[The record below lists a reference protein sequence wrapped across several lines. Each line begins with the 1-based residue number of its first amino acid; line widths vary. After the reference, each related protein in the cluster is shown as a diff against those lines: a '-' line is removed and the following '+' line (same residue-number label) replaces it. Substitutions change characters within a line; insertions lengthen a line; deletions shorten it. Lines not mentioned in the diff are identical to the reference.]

1 MRFFGILAPLV
12 VLLPAAAAAQFQIKV
27 VDPQAAAV
35 AGAEVELLRKDT
47 TIPLE
52 VQTTSAEGIAVFRDL
67 TSTAYSVLVLAP
79 GFAAQ
84 SAALSSSQGTMT
96 LQLRLVPVSETVVVS
111 ATRIPLPEE
120 EAGTAV
126 AVLTQEDLMNLQP
139 ISVADALRLLPGA
152 IVGTTGRRGSQSSLF
167 VRGGNSDYNKVLID
181 GVPVNDPGGFFDIGV
196 VPLQEAARLEI
207 VRGAEST
214 LYGSDAMTG
223 VVQVWTASGRT
234 RIPELR
240 LGGDGGNFS
249 TAQGFL
255 AFSGARGRF
264 DYDLFGEQFNTAGQG
279 VNDEYSNSSQGG
291 NVGFRLTQKS
301 FLRLRARRSNNRTGV
316 QSNWNF
322 NGQPLLPPDSD
333 GFAHQNNFLAS
344 ADLAVSASARWTHRF
359 SGFEYHHQRS
369 NVDTVP
375 DRGCN
380 SLLFLDCPF
389 IAFGKV
395 NRAGFEYQGEYSPRT
410 WARTIFGYRL
420 EYENGHSGEIL
431 SGSDTHGLRR
441 NHAVYGQQVL
451 TFSRFSLIPGLR
463 VEHNESF
470 GDKAVPRLAATLL
483 AIRGH
488 ELFSATRLRFA
499 YGDGIKA
506 PSFEESFGIAA
517 ALILPNPRLKA
528 EETRSLEA
536 GIQQSLFTDK
546 ISLSGAYFN
555 NLFTNQIACCQTLNP
570 TTGAGRF
577 FNLNRSLAH
586 GAEIEIHA
594 RPRSPLRADASYA
607 YTSTQIVRAPLASSP
622 LFSKGAP
629 LLRRPKHSATLL
641 VSYFG
646 GRWGA
651 SLAGT
656 FVGRRPDSDFTFGV
670 VPPVNHAA
678 GYARLDPGAWYA
690 VNRSVTLYLNVENAL
705 NKHYQ
710 EVVGYPA
717 LAVNF
722 RAGMRFRIGGD

>member
-1 MRFFGILAPLV
+1 MRFSPVFASLV
-12 VLLPAAAAAQFQIKV
+12 FLLAAASAVEFKIKV
-27 VDPQAAAV
+27 VDPQSAAV
-35 AGAEVELLRKDT
+35 AGARVELLRKDT
-47 TIPLE
+47 TIP
-52 VQTTSAEGIAVFRDL
+52 VAFQTTSAEGIAVFRDL
-67 TSTAYSVLVLAP
+67 ASASYSVLVLAP

-84 SAALSSSQGTMT
+84 STDLSSPLGAMTT
-96 LQLRLVPVSETVVVS
+96 LQLRLAPVSETVVVS
-111 ATRIPLPEE
+111 ATRIPLPETA
-120 EAGTAV
+120 AGISV
-126 AVLTQEDLMNLQP
+126 AVLTQENLTNLQP
-139 ISVADALRLLPGA
+139 TSEADALRFLPGA
-152 IVGTTGRRGSQSSLF
+152 TVGTTGRRGSQSSLF

-181 GVPVNDPGGFFDIGV
+181 GVPVNDPGGFFDFGV
-196 VPLQEAARLEI
+196 VPLQEADRLEF

-223 VVQVWTASGRT
+223 VVQVWTAAGRT
-234 RIPELR
+234 RVPELR
-240 LGGDGGNFS
+240 FGADGGNFS
-249 TAQGFL
+249 TAHGFL
-255 AFSGARGRF
+255 AFSGARDRL
-264 DYDLFGEQFNTAGQG
+264 DYNLFGDQFNSAGQG
-279 VNDEYSNSSQGG
+279 LNDEYWNASQGG
-291 NVGFRLTQKS
+291 NVGVRLSQKT
-301 FLRLRARRSNNRTGV
+301 FLRLEARHSNNRTGV

-344 ADLAVSASARWTHRF
+344 ANLTLNASTRWEHHF
-359 SGFEYHHQRS
+359 SGFEYHHKRS
-369 NVDTVP
+369 NIDTVP

-380 SLLFLDCPF
+380 SFNFLDCPS
-389 IAFGKV
+389 IVFGKV
-395 NRAGFEYQGEYSPRT
+395 NRAGFEYQGEYVPRT
-410 WARTIFGYRL
+410 WARTIFGYRF
-420 EYENGHSGEIL
+420 EDENGHTGEIL

-451 TFSRFSLIPGLR
+451 TFSRFSVIPGLR
-463 VEHNESF
+463 LEHNESF
-470 GDKAVPRLAATLL
+470 GGKVVPRLAATLL

-488 ELFSATRLRFA
+488 DLFSGTRLRFA

-517 ALILPNPRLKA
+517 FLILPNPRLEA

-536 GIQQSLFTDK
+536 GIQQSMFRDK
-546 ISLSGAYFN
+546 VSFSGTYFN
-555 NLFTNQIACCQTLNP
+555 NLFTNQIACCQTVSSG
-570 TTGAGRF
+570 TVQF
-577 FNLNRSLAH
+577 FNINRSLAH
-586 GAEIEIHA
+586 GAELEIHVS
-594 RPRSPLRADASYA
+594 PRTRLRVDASYA
-607 YTSTQIVRAPLASSP
+607 YTSTQILRAPLASSP
-622 LFSKGAP
+622 LFSEGAP
-629 LLRRPKHSATLL
+629 LLRRPKHSGTLL
-641 VSYFG
+641 VSYFT

-651 SLAGT
+651 GLAGT

-690 VNRSVTLYLNVENAL
+690 VNRTVTVYVNVENAL